1 MNMNRRF
8 FLRASAMA
16 GGGFMLAL
24 MPQLELNGQG
34 FPGGQQ
40 ALLPKD
46 FISIAPDG
54 TATLVAKNQELGQG
68 TLNLLPMMIAEEL
81 DVDWKAVK
89 IVRSGVGPQYGGQ
102 ITGGSSA
109 TPSNWEPMR
118 RVGAAARQM
127 IIAAAAQ
134 TWGVP
139 VEECTT
145 ASGVVYHR
153 APNRSLSYGELA
165 AKAATMPVPA
175 FPSLKLKD
183 SKDYKIIGKSTEGAE
198 TKQILTG
205 KPLFGID
212 VTMPGMLYAAFEKS
226 PVVSGRVVSANLDVI
241 KSLKGV
247 RDAFII
253 EGIRPTREYPNYL
266 FEGPGFEAGVAIV
279 ADNWWT
285 AQSARKKLEVKW
297 DSGKWG
303 AQDSDE
309 NDRKADELSKGPA
322 TRTPR
327 KEGDADAVFQ
337 RPDVKVVEARYAF
350 PFIAHATMEPQNC
363 TAHYKDG
370 KIDIWSGSQFPATG
384 KTAVAQL
391 LGISDA
397 DVTLHMVRAGGGFGR
412 RAYNDSMLE
421 AAWISKKV
429 GAPIKLVWSREDD
442 IRHDFYRCGGYQFF
456 KAAVDTS
463 GKLVAWKN
471 HFVAYGDGNTF
482 VNDGGFNPGEFP
494 AGYVQNLM
502 VQTSAMPLGLKT
514 GALRAPGSNSI
525 AWVMQS
531 FIDDVAHVAG
541 RDPVEFRLELLK
553 NVATA
558 PPAATPG
565 SGRGGP
571 RAMGLNPARMAG
583 VIQLAAEKS
592 GWGKRQLPKGTGL
605 GIAFHFSHSGY
616 FAEVAEVSVTNKKVK
631 VNKVWVAGD
640 IGRQIINPS
649 MAENQVQGAVIDGLS
664 EMIQEIT
671 LKDGRV
677 VQSNYHQHPWLR
689 ISQAPPVIEVH
700 FLKTDNPPTGLGEPA
715 LPPIIPATANA
726 IFAATGERI
735 RTMPMTKQGF
745 SFA

>member
-1 MNMNRRF
+1 MSMNRRF

-24 MPQLELNGQG
+24 MPQSRVKAQG

-40 ALLPKD
+40 ALQPKD
-46 FISIAPDG
+46 FISIAQDG

-68 TLNLLPMMIAEEL
+68 ALNLLPMMIAEEL
-81 DVDWKAVK
+81 DVDWKAVR

-127 IIAAAAQ
+127 MIAAAAQ

-139 VEECTT
+139 AEECSTESGIVHHQ
-145 ASGVVYHR
+145 ASK
-153 APNRSLSYGELA
+153 RSLSYGELA
-165 AKAATMPVPA
+165 PKAATMPVPA

-183 SKDYKIIGKSTEGAE
+183 PKDYKIIGKSTAGAE

-205 KPLFGID
+205 KPIFGID
-212 VTMPGMLYAAFEKS
+212 VTLPGMLYAAFEKS

-241 KSLKGV
+241 QSLKGV
-247 RDAFII
+247 KDAFLI
-253 EGIRPTREYPNYL
+253 EGIRPTSDYPNYL

-285 AQSARKKLEVKW
+285 AQSARKKLAVKW
-297 DSGKWG
+297 DSGKWA
-303 AQDSDE
+303 AQDSEE
-309 NDRKADELSKGPA
+309 NERKADELSKRPA
-322 TRTPR
+322 ARTLR
-327 KEGDADAVFQ
+327 KEGDADAVFERQ
-337 RPDVKVVEARYAF
+337 DVKVVEARYAF
-350 PFIAHATMEPQNC
+350 PFIAHGTMEPQNC

-384 KTAVAQL
+384 KTAVARL
-391 LGISDA
+391 LGMREA

-429 GAPIKLVWSREDD
+429 GAPVKLVWSREDD
-442 IRHDFYRCGGYQFF
+442 TRHDFYRCGGFQFF
-456 KAAVDTS
+456 KAAVDGR

-471 HFVAYGDGNTF
+471 HFVAYGEGNTF

-494 AGYVQNLM
+494 AGYVENLM

-531 FIDDVAHVAG
+531 FIDEVAHIAG
-541 RDPVEFRLELLK
+541 KDPVEFRLELLK
-553 NVATA
+553 SAA
-558 PPAATPG
+558 PAPAAAGPG
-565 SGRGGP
+565 RTGA
-571 RAMGLNPARMAG
+571 RAMGLNPARMSG

-616 FAEVAEVSVTNKKVK
+616 FAEVAEVSVSASKKVK

-649 MAENQVQGAVIDGLS
+649 MAENQVQGAVVDGLS

-671 LKDGRV
+671 LKEGRV

-689 ISQAPPVIEVH
+689 LAQAPVVEVH
-700 FLKTDNPPTGLGEPA
+700 FLKSDNPPTGLGEPA

-726 IFAATGERI
+726 VFAATGERI